1 MWPHLNMDNFCRYL
15 LDVQM
20 VKNILLCYAQE
31 LQSKELFFSLLLDG
45 FSSSCYLGFSQY
57 YFYFFGDN
65 VVLFGNVEELVEGK
79 KIVSILSISLRRRFS
94 SKVH

>member
-1 MWPHLNMDNFCRYL
+1 
-15 LDVQM
+15 M
-20 VKNILLCYAQE
+20 VLVLAIILASRNII
-31 LQSKELFFSLLLDG
+31 FI
-45 FSSSCYLGFSQY
+45 
-57 YFYFFGDN
+57 FFGDN